1 MQAVIER
8 IMWTWNL
15 MAHRTA
21 AASQDAQT
29 RVTDYLQPL
38 FDGGE
43 TDDERLAVFGLTY
56 LLQPVPV
63 AVRR

>member
-15 MAHRTA
+15 IAHRTVE
-21 AASQDAQT
+21 ASEDAQT
-29 RVTDYLQPL
+29 RVTNYLQPL

-43 TDDERLAVFGLTY
+43 ADDERLAVFGLTY
-56 LLQPVPV
+56 LLEPVRL